1 MSPAAYT
8 TGPSFC
14 DTPQTPHRPT
24 IAQTT
29 CTMAHNTQQPDA
41 AVRPALWNSNYLKV
55 WIANFMLFFAFY
67 LLAPLLP
74 LYLRDTFSADK
85 AMIGIVLSGYTLTA
99 LAVRPFS
106 GFVVDTFP
114 RKKVLLLCYFAFALL
129 FAGYFITG
137 SIVLFAAIRTLHGG
151 PFGATTVASSTMA
164 VDVLHPERR
173 SEGIGYY
180 GLSNNIA
187 MAIGPST
194 GLYIYHTVHNF
205 NLLFTMSLVIA
216 FAGLIIDSTIKCR
229 ERQPIKRESK
239 VSLDRFILLKGW
251 SEGICVAAFAFSFG
265 IISTYIAI
273 YSQETLHITSG
284 SGTFFMILA
293 CGLILSRL
301 AGSRSLREGKIV
313 HNASI
318 GMLISM
324 CGYFIFSALP
334 NLYGYYTAALMI
346 GLGNGHMYPAMQTM
360 FINLAPH
367 ERRGTANS
375 TILTSWDLGV
385 GAGIIGGGSVAEH
398 LGCYSAAFWLAFAVN
413 VMGVAFYFIYA
424 RRSFLR
430 NRLR

>member
-1 MSPAAYT
+1 MIGKEIRTEKP
-8 TGPSFC
+8 
-14 DTPQTPHRPT
+14 
-24 IAQTT
+24 
-29 CTMAHNTQQPDA
+29 
-41 AVRPALWNSNYLKV
+41 VLWNSNYVKV

-99 LAVRPFS
+99 LCVRPFS
-106 GFVVDTFP
+106 GFVVDSFP
-114 RKKVLLLCYFAFALL
+114 RKKVLLICYFCFALF

-137 SIVLFAAIRTLHGG
+137 SLVLFAAIRTLHGA

-164 VDVLHPERR
+164 VDVLPSERR

-187 MAIGPST
+187 MAIGPSA
-194 GLYIYHTVHNF
+194 GLYIYHTIHNF
-205 NLLFTMSLVIA
+205 NLLFTLSLVIA
-216 FAGLIIDSTIKCR
+216 FIGLAIDSTIHCR
-229 ERQPIKRESK
+229 KRQPIRRESK

-265 IISTYIAI
+265 VISTYIAI
-273 YSQETLHITSG
+273 YSQEVLHITSG
-284 SGTFFMILA
+284 SGTFFMLLA
-293 CGLILSRL
+293 AGLILSRL
-301 AGSRSLREGKIV
+301 MGSKSLREGKII

-324 CGYFIFSALP
+324 CGYLVFTAVP
-334 NLYGYYTAALMI
+334 NLYGYYAAALMI

-385 GAGIIGGGSVAEH
+385 GIGIIGGGSVAEH
-398 LGCYSAAFWLAFAVN
+398 LGSYSAAFWLAFAIN
-413 VMGVAFYFIYA
+413 VVGVLFFFTYA
-424 RRSFLR
+424 RRSFLKY
-430 NRLR
+430 RLR

>member
-1 MSPAAYT
+1 MIERENRTA
-8 TGPSFC
+8 
-14 DTPQTPHRPT
+14 RP
-24 IAQTT
+24 
-29 CTMAHNTQQPDA
+29 
-41 AVRPALWNSNYLKV
+41 VLWNSNYVKV

-99 LAVRPFS
+99 LCVRPFS
-106 GFVVDTFP
+106 GFVVDSFS
-114 RKKVLLLCYFAFALL
+114 RKKVLMICYFCFALF

-137 SIVLFAAIRTLHGG
+137 SLVLFAAIRTLHGA

-194 GLYIYHTVHNF
+194 GLYIYHTIHNF
-205 NLLFTMSLVIA
+205 NLLFTLSLAIA
-216 FAGLIIDSTIKCR
+216 CIGLVIDSTIHCR
-229 ERQPIKRESK
+229 ERQPIRRESK

-265 IISTYIAI
+265 VISTYIAI
-273 YSQETLHITSG
+273 YSQEVLHITSG
-284 SGTFFMILA
+284 SGTFFMLLA
-293 CGLILSRL
+293 VGLILSRL
-301 AGSRSLREGKIV
+301 MGSKSLREGKIV
-313 HNASI
+313 HNASA
-318 GMLISM
+318 GMLMSM
-324 CGYFIFSALP
+324 CGYLVFTAVP
-334 NLYGYYTAALMI
+334 NLYGYYAAALMI

-360 FINLAPH
+360 FLNLAPH

-385 GAGIIGGGSVAEH
+385 GIGIIGGGSVAEH
-398 LGCYSAAFWLAFAVN
+398 LGGYSSAFWLAFAVN
-413 VMGVAFYFIYA
+413 VAGVLFFFAYA

>member
-1 MSPAAYT
+1 MQSDTAA
-8 TGPSFC
+8 
-14 DTPQTPHRPT
+14 RP
-24 IAQTT
+24 
-29 CTMAHNTQQPDA
+29 
-41 AVRPALWNSNYLKV
+41 VLWNSNYLKV

-74 LYLRDTFSADK
+74 LYLRDTFSAGK

-114 RKKVLLLCYFAFALL
+114 RKKVLLICYFAFALL

-137 SIVLFAAIRTLHGG
+137 SLVLFAAIRTLHGG

-194 GLYIYHTVHNF
+194 GLYIYHTIHNF

-216 FAGLIIDSTIKCR
+216 FTGLIIDSTLKCR
-229 ERQPIKRESK
+229 DRQPIKRDSK

-251 SEGICVAAFAFSFG
+251 SEGICIAAFAFSFG

-284 SGTFFMILA
+284 SGTFFIKL
-293 CGLILSRL
+293 
-301 AGSRSLREGKIV
+301 
-313 HNASI
+313 
-318 GMLISM
+318 
-324 CGYFIFSALP
+324 
-334 NLYGYYTAALMI
+334 
-346 GLGNGHMYPAMQTM
+346 
-360 FINLAPH
+360 
-367 ERRGTANS
+367 ER
-375 TILTSWDLGV
+375 
-385 GAGIIGGGSVAEH
+385 
-398 LGCYSAAFWLAFAVN
+398 
-413 VMGVAFYFIYA
+413 
-424 RRSFLR
+424 
-430 NRLR
+430 

>member
-1 MSPAAYT
+1 MPPAADT
-8 TGPSFC
+8 TSPSFC

-29 CTMAHNTQQPDA
+29 CTMAHIAQQPDA
-41 AVRPALWNSNYLKV
+41 AVRPVLWNSNYLKV

-114 RKKVLLLCYFAFALL
+114 RKKVLLICYFAFALL

-137 SIVLFAAIRTLHGG
+137 SLVLFAAIRTLHGG

-194 GLYIYHTVHNF
+194 GLYIYHTIHNF

-216 FAGLIIDSTIKCR
+216 FTGLIIDSTIKCR
-229 ERQPIKRESK
+229 DRQPIKRDSK

-251 SEGICVAAFAFSFG
+251 SEGICIAAFAFSFG

-301 AGSRSLREGKIV
+301 IGSRSLRQGKIV
-313 HNASI
+313 QNASA

-324 CGYFIFSALP
+324 CGYLVFSALP
-334 NLYGYYTAALMI
+334 NLYGYYAAALLI
-346 GLGNGHMYPAMQTM
+346 GLGNGHMYPAMQNM

-375 TILTSWDLGV
+375 TILTSWDVGI

-398 LGCYSAAFWLAFAVN
+398 LGGYSSAFWLAFAVN
-413 VMGVAFYFIYA
+413 VLGVAFYFLYA

>member
-1 MSPAAYT
+1 
-8 TGPSFC
+8 
-14 DTPQTPHRPT
+14 
-24 IAQTT
+24 
-29 CTMAHNTQQPDA
+29 MAHNTQHSDA
-41 AVRPALWNSNYLKV
+41 AARPALWNSNYLKV

-114 RKKVLLLCYFAFALL
+114 RKKVLLICYFAFALL

-137 SIVLFAAIRTLHGG
+137 SLVLFAAIRTLHGG

-194 GLYIYHTVHNF
+194 GLYIYHTIHNF

-216 FAGLIIDSTIKCR
+216 FTGLIIDSTIKCR
-229 ERQPIKRESK
+229 DRQPIKRDSK

-251 SEGICVAAFAFSFG
+251 SEGICIAAFAFSFG

-301 AGSRSLREGKIV
+301 IGSRSLRQGKIV
-313 HNASI
+313 QNASA

-324 CGYFIFSALP
+324 CGYLVFSALP
-334 NLYGYYTAALMI
+334 NLYGYYAAALLI
-346 GLGNGHMYPAMQTM
+346 GLGNGHMYPAMQNM

-375 TILTSWDLGV
+375 TILTSWDVGI

-398 LGCYSAAFWLAFAVN
+398 LGGYSSAFWLAFAVN
-413 VMGVAFYFIYA
+413 VLGVAFYFLYA

>member
-1 MSPAAYT
+1 
-8 TGPSFC
+8 
-14 DTPQTPHRPT
+14 
-24 IAQTT
+24 
-29 CTMAHNTQQPDA
+29 MAHIAQQPDA
-41 AVRPALWNSNYLKV
+41 AVRPVLWNSNYLKV

-74 LYLRDTFSADK
+74 LYLRDTFSAGK

-114 RKKVLLLCYFAFALL
+114 RKKVLLICYFAFALL

-137 SIVLFAAIRTLHGG
+137 SLVLFAAIRTLHGG

-194 GLYIYHTVHNF
+194 GLYIYHTIHNF

-216 FAGLIIDSTIKCR
+216 FTGLIIDSTIKCR
-229 ERQPIKRESK
+229 DRQPIKRDSK

-251 SEGICVAAFAFSFG
+251 SEGICIAAFAFSFG

-301 AGSRSLREGKIV
+301 IGSRSLRQGKIV
-313 HNASI
+313 QNASA

-324 CGYFIFSALP
+324 CGYLVFSAQP
-334 NLYGYYTAALMI
+334 NLYGYYAAALLI
-346 GLGNGHMYPAMQTM
+346 GLGNGHMYPAMQNM

-375 TILTSWDLGV
+375 TILTSWDVGI

-398 LGCYSAAFWLAFAVN
+398 LGGYSSAFWLAFAVN
-413 VMGVAFYFIYA
+413 VLGVAFYFLYA

>member
-1 MSPAAYT
+1 MT
-8 TGPSFC
+8 ETKNREE
-14 DTPQTPHRPT
+14 RP
-24 IAQTT
+24 
-29 CTMAHNTQQPDA
+29 
-41 AVRPALWNSNYLKV
+41 VLWNSNYVKV

-99 LAVRPFS
+99 LCVRPFS
-106 GFVVDTFP
+106 GFVVDSFP
-114 RKKVLLLCYFAFALL
+114 RKKVLLICYFCFALF

-137 SIVLFAAIRTLHGG
+137 SLVLFAAIRTLHGA

-164 VDVLHPERR
+164 VDVLPSERR

-187 MAIGPST
+187 MAIGPSA
-194 GLYIYHTVHNF
+194 GLYIYHTIHNF
-205 NLLFTMSLVIA
+205 NLLFTLSLVIA
-216 FAGLIIDSTIKCR
+216 FIGLAIDSTIHCR
-229 ERQPIKRESK
+229 ERQPIRRESK

-265 IISTYIAI
+265 VISTYIAI
-273 YSQETLHITSG
+273 YSQEVLHITSG
-284 SGTFFMILA
+284 SGTFFMLLA
-293 CGLILSRL
+293 AGLILSRL
-301 AGSRSLREGKIV
+301 MGSKSLREGKII

-324 CGYFIFSALP
+324 CGYLVFTAVP
-334 NLYGYYTAALMI
+334 NLYGYYAAALMI

-385 GAGIIGGGSVAEH
+385 GIGIIGGGSVAEH
-398 LGCYSAAFWLAFAVN
+398 LGSYSAAFWLAFAIN
-413 VMGVAFYFIYA
+413 VVGVLFFFTYA
-424 RRSFLR
+424 RRSFLKY
-430 NRLR
+430 RLR